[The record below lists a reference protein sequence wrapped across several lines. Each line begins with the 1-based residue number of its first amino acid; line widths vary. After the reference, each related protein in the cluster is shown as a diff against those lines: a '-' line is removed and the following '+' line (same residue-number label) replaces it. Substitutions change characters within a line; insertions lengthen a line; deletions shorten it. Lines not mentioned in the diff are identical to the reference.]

1 MSPNR
6 ALQRNVSF
14 YGTTNPQEALGGLVQ
29 NGSITEANFLD
40 ILGILLVVDGV
51 VSPLRAQERMSGHIV
66 SRTDV
71 PLKTGVYDIY
81 CDVSIRISNEPWIQ
95 RLVSRY
101 TYREEG
107 KFRREISNRD
117 RKCVISG
124 IVNPESCIQAGNWV
138 PFETA
143 YIFPLEHEDY
153 WIRYDYGRWIT
164 DMDDAFG
171 SSKINS
177 SQNGILLRADVHQLF
192 QQYLISVNPD
202 DGYKVVVFDLD
213 RLGLDGKVLDP
224 VCRSRDDP
232 HHASDELLR
241 WHFRQSVLANRRG
254 AGEPIFDH
262 DFPPGTDMVGEILAA
277 PYAQERFEL
286 EISARLRGA
295 S

>member
-1 MSPNR
+1 MSINR
-6 ALQRNVSF
+6 SSQRNVFF
-14 YGTTNPQEALGGLVQ
+14 YDATNPGEALGGLVQ

-40 ILGILLVVDGV
+40 MLGILLAVAGG
-51 VSPLRAQERMSGHIV
+51 PLRVQERISGHIV
-66 SRTDV
+66 SRTNM
-71 PLKTGVYDIY
+71 PLETGKYDIH
-81 CDVSIRISNEPWIQ
+81 CDASIEVNNEPWVHRMISHN
-95 RLVSRY
+95 VSGRDG
-101 TYREEG
+101 T
-107 KFRREISNRD
+107 FRREISNRD

-138 PFETA
+138 PFEA
-143 YIFPLEHEDY
+143 AHIFPLEHEGY

-164 DMDDAFG
+164 DMDDAPG

-241 WHFRQSVLANRRG
+241 WHFRQSVLANMRG
-254 AGEPIFDH
+254 AGEPIFEH